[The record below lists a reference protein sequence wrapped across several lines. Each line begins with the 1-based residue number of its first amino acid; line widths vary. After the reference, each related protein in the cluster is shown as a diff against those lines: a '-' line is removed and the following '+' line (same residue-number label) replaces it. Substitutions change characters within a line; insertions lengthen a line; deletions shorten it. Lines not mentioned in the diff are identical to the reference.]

1 MEKHEKLHKQ
11 RPALWMKFFFF
22 FTSEVKAIFEFQG
35 IASQVFPLM
44 LRIHEN
50 FSIFSF
56 DRGERRCA
64 FMGRKPVEN
73 AKSR

>member
-1 MEKHEKLHKQ
+1 MDE
-11 RPALWMKFFFF
+11 FFFF
-22 FTSEVKAIFEFQG
+22 FLTSEVKAIFEFQG